1 MMTANRQVGL
11 IGVGLVGSA
20 LAERL
25 AGARFAVAAYDVN
38 PAFGIAITGIPVR
51 AATSARDAATG
62 AAIVLLALP
71 DTNATE
77 AVIGDIA
84 PVLTKGTIL
93 IDVSTDDPHRIAKLA
108 ATLRERG
115 VWLIDAPLS
124 GSSVQIRAGDAVAIA
139 GGERGAFDEAA
150 PIFNAIS
157 RHAFHLGPSG
167 SGHRAKLATNLLLGL
182 NRAALAE
189 GLVFAEALGLDPSS
203 FLAMARVTPAYSRA
217 IDAKGDKMIA
227 RDYDPPESRVRQHR
241 KDVALMLDAAARLGC
256 VLPLSEVHAAL
267 LDGAIAAG
275 DGDLDSAAIIEEL
288 HRRRV
293 APSKPR

>member
-1 MMTANRQVGL
+1 MMDAGKQVGL

-25 AGARFAVAAYDVN
+25 ADAGFAVAAYDVN
-38 PAFGIAITGIPVR
+38 PAFGKAIAELPVR
-51 AATSARDAATG
+51 VATSARDAVKD

-71 DTNATE
+71 DTHATE
-77 AVIGDIA
+77 TVIGDIA
-84 PVLTKGTIL
+84 PVLSAGAIL
-93 IDVSTDDPHRIAKLA
+93 IDVSTDDPDRIASLA
-108 ATLRERG
+108 RTLGDRG
-115 VWLIDAPLS
+115 VHLIDAPLS

-139 GGERGAFDEAA
+139 GGERGAFDDAA
-150 PIFNAIS
+150 PVFNAIS

-189 GLVFAEALGLDPSS
+189 GLVFAEALGLDPTS

-217 IDAKGDKMIA
+217 IDAKGEKMIG
-227 RDYDPPESRVRQHR
+227 RNYSPPESRIRQHR

-256 VLPLSEVHAAL
+256 VLPLSEAHAAI

-275 DGDLDSAAIIEEL
+275 DGELDSAAIIEEL
-288 HRRRV
+288 RRRRV
-293 APSKPR
+293 APSKPQ

>member
-1 MMTANRQVGL
+1 MTANRQVGL

-25 AGARFAVAAYDVN
+25 AGAGFAVAAYDVN
-38 PAFGIAITGIPVR
+38 PAFGIAIAGIPVR
-51 AATSARDAATG
+51 VATSARAATAG

-71 DTNATE
+71 DTHATE
-77 AVIGDIA
+77 AVIADIA
-84 PVLTKGTIL
+84 PVLDAGTIL
-93 IDVSTDDPHRIAKLA
+93 IDVSTDDPDSIATLA
-108 ATLRERG
+108 GTLRERG
-115 VWLIDAPLS
+115 VLLIDAPLS

-139 GGERGAFDEAA
+139 GGERGAFDDAA

-288 HRRRV
+288 RRRRV